1 MFLGDSDGE
10 SMSLRLVDDEME
22 KVRGFA
28 KESAVPFRERL
39 KIMAGVVNPD
49 DLNLSPA
56 ERKRQKSIQLISSK
70 SVSQDAMAQRP
81 EELPEQALCCV
92 RLNKIDFVNHGQI
105 PTLVTDD

>member
-1 MFLGDSDGE
+1 MQ
-10 SMSLRLVDDEME
+10 RLVDDEME

-70 SVSQDAMAQRP
+70 SVSQDAM
-81 EELPEQALCCV
+81 V
-92 RLNKIDFVNHGQI
+92 S
-105 PTLVTDD
+105 